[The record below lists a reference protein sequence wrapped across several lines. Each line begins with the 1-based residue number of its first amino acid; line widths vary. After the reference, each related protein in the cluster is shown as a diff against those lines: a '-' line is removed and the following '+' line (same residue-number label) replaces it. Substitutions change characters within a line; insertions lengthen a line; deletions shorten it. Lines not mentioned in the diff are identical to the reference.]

1 MFGYMMIAN
10 LLATLFAYKE
20 PELALWIFIGC
31 NIFFTV
37 FIVCGYVLF
46 ATARLKL
53 TENEVEAK
61 DMAKEKKKTVLKGV
75 GLGIYF
81 AIAIHLLNGVL
92 SMMLDEEDFLPYI
105 VSPDRI
111 IASILGGC
119 FFGSMMYLV
128 LRLRLKKI
136 EE

>member
-1 MFGYMMIAN
+1 
-10 LLATLFAYKE
+10 
-20 PELALWIFIGC
+20 
-31 NIFFTV
+31 
-37 FIVCGYVLF
+37 
-46 ATARLKL
+46 
-53 TENEVEAK
+53 
-61 DMAKEKKKTVLKGV
+61 MAKEKKKTILKGI

-119 FFGSMMYLV
+119 FFWRYDVSCV
-128 LRLRLKKI
+128 AVKVEKNRRIVKNI
-136 EE
+136 